1 MAGALQGIGGLLLAR
16 RALGRLGPVDEM
28 ALALA
33 SLREV
38 LDRFAVGLFA
48 RARSGW
54 EFDAVLLGPSG

>member
-16 RALGRLGPVDEM
+16 RALGRLGAIGEM

-33 SLREV
+33 RIGEV
-38 LDRFAVGLFA
+38 LDRFGVGRFA
-48 RARSGW
+48 GATGGW